1 MKSILTRFS
10 DISRQV
16 NAVLSLVTA
25 WILLVM
31 TCVVFYATVMRY
43 GFDRPPIWTNETSTF
58 MLLFI
63 TFMPLGYVM
72 QHNRHMIIDL
82 VVDRMNKKTRKVVNI
97 CNAIMASV
105 LFGLFAWQGMRLAKM
120 AFSYEWVS
128 MEMNVPL
135 GYPFLIVPVGSI
147 VMVISCLA
155 KVVNE
160 LWPDNLETR

>member
-1 MKSILTRFS
+1 
-10 DISRQV
+10 
-16 NAVLSLVTA
+16 
-25 WILLVM
+25 
-31 TCVVFYATVMRY
+31 
-43 GFDRPPIWTNETSTF
+43 
-58 MLLFI
+58 
-63 TFMPLGYVM
+63 MPLGYVM